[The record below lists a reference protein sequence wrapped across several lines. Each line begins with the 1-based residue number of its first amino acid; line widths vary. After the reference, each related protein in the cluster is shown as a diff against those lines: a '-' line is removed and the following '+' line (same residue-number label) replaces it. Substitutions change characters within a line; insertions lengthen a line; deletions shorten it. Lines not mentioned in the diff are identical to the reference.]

1 MLSRLEVDS
10 SKTMCAT
17 CGAETTL
24 PSGAHEL
31 NPGLQF
37 ELYQVL
43 SFICFIFGHHMSP

>member
-1 MLSRLEVDS
+1 MLSRLEFDS

-31 NPGLQF
+31 NPGLQWGSCCSIVSF
-37 ELYQVL
+37 LCGVL
-43 SFICFIFGHHMSP
+43 SIVV